1 MRKDFIDLSDPRSD
15 SPCSRDPHPC
25 QTRSPAPRSL
35 SQFGCCPPRPKVQ
48 AFQDLDPTRGQAIS
62 PIGDSLLAPNAA
74 GFLLASGGRRFSG
87 DSRTPITGGKSLFA
101 DLWNLREA

>member
-1 MRKDFIDLSDPRSD
+1 MVMRSASLSDKIAGTAVSLTIRML
-15 SPCSRDPHPC
+15 SPTPKKSKYSRISI
-25 QTRSPAPRSL
+25 R
-35 SQFGCCPPRPKVQ
+35 
-48 AFQDLDPTRGQAIS
+48 RGQAIS

-74 GFLLASGGRRFSG
+74 GFLLASGGCRFSG